1 MEAGL
6 ALNESRTKATHRT
19 RSVGQYHDETFH
31 RQCSGPDHLRKFSS
45 SSVAGAVVHSGS
57 VAYVDRDN
65 HHFFFFAL
73 SLLSLF
79 FYPCKFV
86 GCFVSDWL
94 VLKLN
99 KHL

>member
-45 SSVAGAVVHSGS
+45 SSVAGVQLSTLVPLPTWIGTTTISFSSLYLYFHFSFTLANLWVVSFRIG
-57 VAYVDRDN
+57 
-65 HHFFFFAL
+65 L
-73 SLLSLF
+73 
-79 FYPCKFV
+79 C
-86 GCFVSDWL
+86 
-94 VLKLN
+94 
-99 KHL
+99 